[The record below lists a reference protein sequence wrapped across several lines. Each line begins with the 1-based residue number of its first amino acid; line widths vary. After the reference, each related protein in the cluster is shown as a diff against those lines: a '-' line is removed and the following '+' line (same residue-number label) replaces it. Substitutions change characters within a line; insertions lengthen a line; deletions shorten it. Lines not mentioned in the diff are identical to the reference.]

1 MRICGKS
8 KRWKGG
14 KKLISGML
22 GLCVALTIFGG
33 IPAAATE
40 QMESAPQ
47 QNTAAPAAEESDL
60 FLSYPSEAMFD
71 SLWVGDTV
79 VFASHR
85 YNIESGAP
93 YPGSLYPGNEIE
105 VLSGTGVEIV
115 EGVEVGAAEP
125 FMGIKFTEP
134 GTAEI
139 KVAVADLNTGES
151 GERNFTFTVSERPA
165 DKPVK
170 VIANA
175 PAVTSQ
181 KVGEIVNLTNAKGV
195 RFENLNYGEVPA
207 NARSLSGGLD
217 IDMGSVS
224 LLKTGGS
231 GGADYPL
238 VGDDRSYGDSPF
250 AGLVYED
257 LRGFWTDGQT
267 PVQTADNP
275 LGVYYHAGSPGTITV
290 QPVYASEKIGGPIC
304 TITVEEPVITANAP
318 ASVKAGTS
326 IQLNTELTNTA
337 LENLKVQDFEN
348 GVYYYDGS
356 YGSDERCLMAY
367 KPSVTVIEGQDCV
380 KQSGQDYSNTLSS
393 SETLTFQKAGTV
405 KLKVTYRQILY
416 SDYFDGIIFTG
427 ERYHPEK
434 TFTIQVTDD
443 SVPEPPADS
452 SETPPADGGEEQTI
466 TVADGQTGVK
476 LTAQEGILPEDVV
489 LVVQSSD
496 YVLPDAAGKFAAF
509 DLSLEKDG
517 VKIQPN
523 GKVQVSIPIPEGYD
537 KTRLAVYYIGENGE
551 KTELPSVV
559 KDDAIL
565 FETDH
570 FSLYVVAEKEAA
582 VPPKTGDG
590 SGNYILLAMILAVG
604 SGIAMRRLQTR
615 KRFAEGK

>member
-1 MRICGKS
+1 
-8 KRWKGG
+8 
-14 KKLISGML
+14 ML

-85 YNIESGAP
+85 YNIESGTP

-115 EGVEVGAAEP
+115 EGVKVGAAEP

-139 KVAVADLNTGES
+139 KVAVADPNSGES

-175 PAVTSQ
+175 PTVTSQ
-181 KVGEIVNLTNAKGV
+181 KVGEIINLTNAKSV

-207 NARSLSGGLD
+207 SARSLSGGLD
-217 IDMGSVS
+217 ITGSVS
-224 LLKTGGS
+224 RIAGGGM
-231 GGADYPL
+231 GGVAYAL
-238 VGDDRSYGDSPF
+238 VRDDRSYGDGPF
-250 AGLVYED
+250 DGYGDLLGYWKNGQLSDADEQYLAGYV
-257 LRGFWTDGQT
+257 
-267 PVQTADNP
+267 
-275 LGVYYHAGSPGTITV
+275 HAGSPGTITV

-304 TITVEEPVITANAP
+304 TITVEEPVITANVP

-337 LENLKVQDFEN
+337 LENLKVRDFEKYAHN
-348 GVYYYDGS
+348 NAD
-356 YGSDERCLMAY
+356 DERGLMAY

-405 KLKVTYRQILY
+405 KLKVTYQQILWTDY
-416 SDYFDGIIFTG
+416 SDGVIFTG
-427 ERYHPEK
+427 EHYHPEK

-443 SVPEPPADS
+443 SVPEPPSDS

-476 LTAQEGILPEDVV
+476 LTAKEGILPENVV
-489 LVVQSSD
+489 LVVQPSD

-537 KTRLAVYYIGENGE
+537 KTRLAVYSIGENGE
-551 KTELPSVV
+551 KTKLSSVV

-570 FSLYVVAEKEAA
+570 FGLYVVAEKEAA
-582 VPPKTGDG
+582 IPPKTGDD
-590 SGNYILLAMILAVG
+590 SGNYILLAMILAAG